1 MLRMIGRLVFSA
13 LVVAGL
19 ITGLNLSSF
28 PREQVQPVILSP
40 ENAFLRSIR
49 TAVAERGQSRQLY
62 IDLTE
67 KVRPHFEAKSVD
79 AMIEDIRAVAAAT
92 DEISSVPLNPDGI
105 ANLLRSGQ
113 EVALGFNRSQI
124 RALAGTSE
132 GLASEDRMLIRLR
145 GGGSTFTRLEFASL
159 LDTRVYP

>member
-1 MLRMIGRLVFSA
+1 MLAMLGRLVFSV

-19 ITGLNLSSF
+19 ITGVVLFSL
-28 PREQVQPVILSP
+28 PREQVAPASLSP
-40 ENAFLRSIR
+40 ENAFLKSIR
-49 TAVAERGQSRQLY
+49 TALAERGQTRDVY

-67 KVRPHFEAKSVD
+67 KVRPHFEGKSFD
-79 AMIEDIRAVAAAT
+79 ATIEDIRAVAAAT
-92 DEISSVPLNPDGI
+92 GEISSVPLNPDGI

-124 RALAGTSE
+124 RALAGTAES
-132 GLASEDRMLIRLR
+132 LASEDRMLIRLR
-145 GGGSTFTRLEFASL
+145 GSSSTHTRVEFASL

>member
-1 MLRMIGRLVFSA
+1 MLAMLGRLVFSV

-19 ITGLNLSSF
+19 ITGVVLFSL
-28 PREQVQPVILSP
+28 PREQMTPASLSP
-40 ENAFLRSIR
+40 ENAFLKSIR
-49 TAVAERGQSRQLY
+49 TALAERGQSRDVY

-67 KVRPHFEAKSVD
+67 KVRPHFEGKSFD
-79 AMIEDIRAVAAAT
+79 STIEDIRAVAAAT
-92 DEISSVPLNPDGI
+92 SEISSVPLNPDGI

-124 RALAGTSE
+124 RALAGTAES
-132 GLASEDRMLIRLR
+132 LASEDRMLIRLR
-145 GGGSTFTRLEFASL
+145 GSSSTHTRVEFASL

>member
-1 MLRMIGRLVFSA
+1 MLGMIGRLVFSV

-19 ITGLNLSSF
+19 ITGVVLFSL
-28 PREQVQPVILSP
+28 PREQVKPASLSP
-40 ENAFLRSIR
+40 DNAFLKSIR
-49 TAVAERGQSRQLY
+49 TALAERGQSRELY

-67 KVRPHFEAKSVD
+67 KVRPHFETKSLD
-79 AMIEDIRAVAAAT
+79 AMIEDIRAVATAT
-92 DEISSVPLNPDGI
+92 GEISSVPLNPDVI

-132 GLASEDRMLIRLR
+132 NLTSEDRMLIRLR
-145 GGGSTFTRLEFASL
+145 GSSSTHTRVEFASL